1 MEEEARKYN
10 LPINYKNPGKWR
22 SIPIPNLV
30 EGIVV
35 GFIFEYFLMKIPFTF
50 QFRIVTL
57 IVTFSAIVFLFVKG
71 VNGERVSFFILS
83 LLKYLWKIVTNK
95 YSYHMRKVGV
105 KDVEALENRN
115 SGTGNKQSNFTKLI
129 ASFKTRKNT
138 EDTESES
145 KS

>member
-57 IVTFSAIVFLFVKG
+57 IVTF
-71 VNGERVSFFILS
+71 